1 MSRNLQ
7 KLNASEVDAE
17 LRGLPGWE
25 FDGTQIGKEFTFDC
39 YQKGLVFATHVG
51 LLADRMDHHPD
62 LYIGYRKVSV
72 KLNTHDVDGISEL
85 DFQLAKQ
92 IEG

>member
-1 MSRNLQ
+1 MGRNLR
-7 KLNASEVDAE
+7 KLDENEIHSELSKLD
-17 LRGLPGWE
+17 GWS
-25 FDGTQIGKEFTFDC
+25 FYNGQIHKQFQFDC
-39 YQKGLVFATHVG
+39 YQKGLVFATYVG

-62 LYIGYRKVSV
+62 LFIGYQKVTV

-85 DFQLAKQ
+85 DFDLARA